1 MAQPARLVA
10 CAAYRAQGVVLVHG
24 LMCNRGVWLHWLGH
38 LRAAG
43 HAHVAVNLEPVLG
56 SIDGYAKAIDDAVR
70 RVTEATGL
78 PPVLVCH
85 SMGGLAARAWLRAYA
100 ADARV
105 HRVLTLGTPHAG
117 TWLARFSHT
126 ENGRQMRMNSAW
138 LQALKAQEPPSRA
151 KLFVCWYSNCD
162 NIVFPATV
170 AALPGAQH
178 RLVTGVAHVQMVLD
192 PQVVQAL
199 PAGAGSPRAR
209 AACAYA
215 VRASSRSF
223 AANSGW
229 PFSALVDG
237 REVCRRHVK
246 QLLEAVD
253 HEAGLLERVDL
264 VAGAHGARQLQRQ
277 ALRLGA
283 LHGVRQFTRRTED
296 ARTIG
301 PQPSLSRIRPNSMV
315 YQYSR
320 ESISQAPS
328 PCALRPPWP

>member
-1 MAQPARLVA
+1 MISRLQTTFLLFALLYGAACLVWWWPQQPLWAVLVALLPLWGLAAVLAVELVLMQRLNRRDAVPLATAAQLLRAWWHEVGAALLIFGWRQPLWWRSPPDWLPAQPTGR
-10 CAAYRAQGVVLVHG
+10 RGVVLVHG

-56 SIDGYAKAIDDAVR
+56 SIDGYAKAIDEAVR
-70 RVTEATGL
+70 RVTEAAGL

-178 RLVTGVAHVQMVLD
+178 RLVTGVAHVQMVLS
-192 PQVVQAL
+192 PQVVQACLRELEVPVPEL
-199 PAGAGSPRAR
+199 PA
-209 AACAYA
+209 
-215 VRASSRSF
+215 
-223 AANSGW
+223 
-229 PFSALVDG
+229 L
-237 REVCRRHVK
+237 
-246 QLLEAVD
+246 
-253 HEAGLLERVDL
+253 
-264 VAGAHGARQLQRQ
+264 
-277 ALRLGA
+277 
-283 LHGVRQFTRRTED
+283 TR
-296 ARTIG
+296 
-301 PQPSLSRIRPNSMV
+301 
-315 YQYSR
+315 
-320 ESISQAPS
+320 
-328 PCALRPPWP
+328 